1 MMYRSH
7 DWAYCGQLCVR
18 ESGDDTRRTLSMTQ
32 PLICPQCGQD
42 KVFRSR
48 CHTLIERLQSLAC
61 ISPFHC
67 QDCSFRFPA
76 SRLGRSYPEQ
86 MVDRREHLRIP
97 VRLFL
102 SFSGGKVRGEGT
114 VLDISMGGCIIESQA
129 PVHVDDIFY
138 LQIALDNEQA
148 PLEVAA
154 MVRSVSSRGIAFK
167 FLRAAQ
173 ENKRLLAFVHA
184 KTESFGPRSST

>member
-1 MMYRSH
+1 M
-7 DWAYCGQLCVR
+7 A
-18 ESGDDTRRTLSMTQ
+18 Q
-32 PLICPQCGQD
+32 PLTCPQCGQD

-48 CHTLIERLQSLAC
+48 CSSLMERLQSLAC

-67 QDCSFRFPA
+67 QSCSFRFPA
-76 SRLGRSYPEQ
+76 SRLGRKYPAP
-86 MVDRREHLRIP
+86 MIDRREHLRIP

-138 LQIALDNEQA
+138 LQIALENDQT

-154 MVRSVSSRGIAFK
+154 YRRTLDATLFREMQMPVIAGQPVRGESTWLLSPCGVLRSPMSRGG
-167 FLRAAQ
+167 
-173 ENKRLLAFVHA
+173 LLQV
-184 KTESFGPRSST
+184 G

>member
-1 MMYRSH
+1 MAH
-7 DWAYCGQLCVR
+7 
-18 ESGDDTRRTLSMTQ
+18 
-32 PLICPQCGQD
+32 PLTCPQCGRD
-42 KVFRSR
+42 KVFRTR
-48 CHTLIERLQSLAC
+48 CHTLMERLQSLAC

-67 QDCSFRFPA
+67 QSCSFRFPA
-76 SRLGRSYPEQ
+76 SRLGRSYPAR
-86 MVDRREHLRIP
+86 MMDRREHLRIP

-129 PVHVDDIFY
+129 PVHLDDIFY
-138 LQIALDNEQA
+138 LQISLEDDHA
-148 PLEVAA
+148 PLEIAA

-184 KTESFGPRSST
+184 KTESFGPCSST

>member
-1 MMYRSH
+1 
-7 DWAYCGQLCVR
+7 
-18 ESGDDTRRTLSMTQ
+18 
-32 PLICPQCGQD
+32 
-42 KVFRSR
+42 
-48 CHTLIERLQSLAC
+48 
-61 ISPFHC
+61 
-67 QDCSFRFPA
+67 
-76 SRLGRSYPEQ
+76 
-86 MVDRREHLRIP
+86 MVDRRAHLRIP

-138 LQIALDNEQA
+138 LQIALEHDQA

-154 MVRSVSSRGIAFK
+154 MVRSVSARGIAFK

-184 KTESFGPRSST
+184 KAESLTVRSSVHDAPIQ

>member
-1 MMYRSH
+1 M
-7 DWAYCGQLCVR
+7 
-18 ESGDDTRRTLSMTQ
+18 
-32 PLICPQCGQD
+32 
-42 KVFRSR
+42 
-48 CHTLIERLQSLAC
+48 ERLQSLAG

-67 QDCSFRFPA
+67 QSCSFRFPA
-76 SRLGRSYPEQ
+76 SRLGRRYPVQ

-114 VLDISMGGCIIESQA
+114 VLDISMGGCIIESSA

-138 LQIALDNEQA
+138 LQIALENNQA

-154 MVRSVSSRGIAFK
+154 MVRSVSPRGIAFK

-173 ENKRLLAFVHA
+173 ENKRLLAFVHV
-184 KTESFGPRSST
+184 KTESFGPRSSA

>member
-1 MMYRSH
+1 MPIRPSCAH
-7 DWAYCGQLCVR
+7 R
-18 ESGDDTRRTLSMTQ
+18 SGDRTRRNDTMTR
-32 PLICPQCGQD
+32 PLTCPQCGHN
-42 KVFRSR
+42 KVLRSR
-48 CHTLIERLQSLAC
+48 CHTFLERLRSLAY

-67 QDCSFRFPA
+67 QSCSFRFPA
-76 SRLGRSYPEQ
+76 SRWGRRDHAGVME
-86 MVDRREHLRIP
+86 RRAHLRIP

-129 PVHVDDIFY
+129 AVQVDDIFY
-138 LQIALDNEQA
+138 LQIALEDKPA

-167 FLRAAQ
+167 FLRSAQ
-173 ENKRLLAFVHA
+173 ENKRLLAFVQA
-184 KTESFGPRSST
+184 NTESAGPSPLASAGRSTP

>member
-1 MMYRSH
+1 M
-7 DWAYCGQLCVR
+7 VR
-18 ESGDDTRRTLSMTQ
+18 

-48 CHTLIERLQSLAC
+48 CHTFTERLRSLVC

-67 QDCSFRFPA
+67 QACSFRFPA
-76 SRLGRSYPEQ
+76 SRLGRECSER

-114 VLDISMGGCIIESQA
+114 VLDISMGGCIIESRA

-138 LQIALDNEQA
+138 LQIALDNEPT

-184 KTESFGPRSST
+184 QTASSGPRSSS

>member
-1 MMYRSH
+1 MI
-7 DWAYCGQLCVR
+7 
-18 ESGDDTRRTLSMTQ
+18 Q
-32 PLICPQCGQD
+32 PLTCPQCGQD
-42 KVFRSR
+42 NVFRSR
-48 CHTLIERLQSLAC
+48 CSTLMERLQSLAC
-61 ISPFHC
+61 IAPFHC
-67 QDCSFRFPA
+67 QSCSFRFQA
-76 SRLGRSYPEQ
+76 FRLGRRYPAQ
-86 MVDRREHLRIP
+86 MLDRRKHLRIP

-129 PVHVDDIFY
+129 PVHMDDIFY
-138 LQIALDNEQA
+138 LQIALENDQA

-167 FLRAAQ
+167 FLRSAQ

-184 KTESFGPRSST
+184 KTESSGAGTAS